1 VCGSL
6 KGMPFDRVC
15 GVCAPP
21 IGGTPLTQAV
31 PRFPSRALRWVDV
44 EKGGGYGAGEGHCAV
59 RLYYCSRMAQKGTG
73 DYRYRRLRA
82 AFLADNPVCA
92 WCGHAPASTVDHL
105 VPIDMGG
112 DRNDVSRWVPAC
124 RSCNSR
130 RGAQYGNAKRREAAA
145 QAEHTAAMAAAEHS
159 AQIERRRTAKPCIG
173 WSR

>member
-1 VCGSL
+1 
-6 KGMPFDRVC
+6 
-15 GVCAPP
+15 
-21 IGGTPLTQAV
+21 
-31 PRFPSRALRWVDV
+31 
-44 EKGGGYGAGEGHCAV
+44 
-59 RLYYCSRMAQKGTG
+59 MAQKGTG

-145 QAEHTAAMAAAEHS
+145 QAEHQAAMAAAERS

>member
-1 VCGSL
+1 MGSGAAGHCHQ
-6 KGMPFDRVC
+6 KNSRERQPYG
-15 GVCAPP
+15 
-21 IGGTPLTQAV
+21 IGGGG
-31 PRFPSRALRWVDV
+31 LRHS
-44 EKGGGYGAGEGHCAV
+44 EKGYRAGI
-59 RLYYCSRMAQKGTG
+59 LYYCSRMAQKGTG

-82 AFLADNPVCA
+82 TFLADNPVCA

-145 QAEHTAAMAAAEHS
+145 QAEHQAAMAAAERS